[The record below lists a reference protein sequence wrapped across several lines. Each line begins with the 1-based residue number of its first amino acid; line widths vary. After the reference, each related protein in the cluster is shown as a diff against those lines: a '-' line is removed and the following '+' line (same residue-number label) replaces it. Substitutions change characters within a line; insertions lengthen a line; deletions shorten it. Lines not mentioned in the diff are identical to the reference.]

1 MPSHIA
7 APRHGVVCALAITA
21 ALGLSGVLAQSAAA
35 GERVAR
41 QQLVAVLSSN
51 QTVWKRP
58 GGDRLAVVVNAL
70 RPITHETTVL
80 PVLRRA
86 LDSAGRGWLLV
97 RLPGR
102 TLGSPSP
109 PRTGWIASAGT
120 QLRTTPWHIVVDLAA
135 RELTVYNDG
144 HAIRRFS
151 AIVGKP
157 TTPTPVG
164 QYFVEEDVV
173 MTAGAAGGP
182 FALAT
187 SDRSDVLK
195 EFDGGPGQIAIHG
208 LDELGGQLGTA
219 ESHGCVRLSDAN
231 VTWLSAH
238 AGAGT
243 PVTID

>member
-1 MPSHIA
+1 MPSRMA
-7 APRHGVVCALAITA
+7 APRRSVAGALAITA
-21 ALGLSGVLAQSAAA
+21 ALGLSVAVAQSAAA
-35 GERVAR
+35 DVRVAR
-41 QQLVAVLSSN
+41 QQLVAVLSTDH
-51 QTVWKRP
+51 TVWQRP
-58 GGDRLAVVVNAL
+58 DGERLAVVVSAL
-70 RPITHETTVL
+70 RPITHEATVL
-80 PVLRRA
+80 PVLRQTV
-86 LDSAGRGWLLV
+86 DSAGRSWLLV

-109 PRTGWIASAGT
+109 PSTGWIASPGT
-120 QLRTTPWHIVVDLAA
+120 QLRATPWHIVVDLAA

-144 HAIRRFS
+144 HAVRRFS

-208 LDELGGQLGTA
+208 LNELGGQLGTA

-231 VTWLSAH
+231 VTWLAAH

-243 PVTID
+243 PVTIE